1 MQQPDFEKRKTLPSE
16 KAQKSKKHMGSAL
29 RFGGFGENLED
40 GGF

>member
-29 RFGGFGENLED
+29 RFSGFGENLEN